1 MLSPFNANR
10 LRLCLQREKEHL
22 AHALGRKRR
31 AHEKAREKAQRACA
45 YLQQAGRLL
54 VSQGLPAAWEIRVQP
69 ANTHRPGA
77 VRIEMTLDGAA
88 LGRVLIND
96 DWLIRY
102 MVADRSY
109 LFFGL
114 ALRAAGRYL
123 ARQVAYY
130 QLLRQRMQPFA
141 EWLREE
147 AGRPGRR
154 HALEV
159 TTHYNCE
166 QEWDIRYNY
175 LWLRFSANGKAYTL
189 RIYGDRFLWDG
200 DGNAA
205 QRTLF
210 AEEEVLQALDEA
222 LCAAT
227 PGSRILPEWLL
238 LLGTRVRSVIHLR

>member
-1 MLSPFNANR
+1 MLSPFNASR
-10 LRLCLQREKEHL
+10 LRIHLQRERENL
-22 AHALGRKRR
+22 ARALGRKRQ

-45 YLQQAGRLL
+45 YLQQAGQLL
-54 VSQGLPAAWEIRVQP
+54 VNQGLPAAWDVRVQP
-69 ANTHRPGA
+69 VNTYRPGA
-77 VRIEMTLDGAA
+77 MRVEMTLDGAD
-88 LGRVLIND
+88 LGRFLIND

-102 MVADRSY
+102 RVADQSY

-130 QLLRQRMQPFA
+130 QLLRRRMQPFA
-141 EWLREE
+141 EYLREG
-147 AGRPGRR
+147 AGRLGHR

-175 LWLRFSANGKAYTL
+175 LWLRFSVNGKAYAL

-200 DGNAA
+200 NGNEA

-210 AEEEVLQALDEA
+210 TEEEVLQVLDEA
-222 LCAAT
+222 LCAGT
-227 PGSRILPEWLL
+227 PGGRVLPEWLL
-238 LLGTRVRSVIHLR
+238 LLGARVRSVIHLR